1 MLSNINQRKI
11 FSAVF
16 SFNQLQNTKV
26 LFKRDKK
33 FTKIISIYT
42 SSRSSLYIIANTLN
56 NQAQIKCLMIVQS
69 ILSVSEKI
77 LNLMR

>member
-33 FTKIISIYT
+33 IYQ
-42 SSRSSLYIIANTLN
+42 N
-56 NQAQIKCLMIVQS
+56 NKEVHQEAIYAS
-69 ILSVSEKI
+69 
-77 LNLMR
+77 